1 MRVVASA
8 VAWTGF
14 LIPLMTAT
22 AWAEPAPP
30 ADDTAQA
37 ESRLDVVLREWAK
50 ASEAVQE
57 SHFTVQVT
65 DYDSTVGEA
74 RHSRLEVF
82 VKKPDLIRIDARK
95 EDGSLDSSFVYK
107 KGVIHDFRPSDREE
121 IMYSLPSDFGF
132 PAQPERY
139 PEDWMSRLK
148 GGGLEHYSWIAV
160 GPPVWNLKERFNVR
174 LTKEDDYWVCLEL
187 KPRQQQDHDSIKHMQ
202 VVLEKKTFR
211 VRRLW
216 IESPNFSQQTFDFQ
230 KPNGGSEEGVTPE
243 IILKG
248 LPEDY
253 KKVDL
258 GCPED
263 ALRKWQGG
271 DGQPTKP

>member
-148 GGGLEHYSWIAV
+148 GGSRTLLLDRRGPTRLEFEGAV
-160 GPPVWNLKERFNVR
+160 QRPPYEG
-174 LTKEDDYWVCLEL
+174 
-187 KPRQQQDHDSIKHMQ
+187 
-202 VVLEKKTFR
+202 
-211 VRRLW
+211 RRL
-216 IESPNFSQQTFDFQ
+216 
-230 KPNGGSEEGVTPE
+230 
-243 IILKG
+243 
-248 LPEDY
+248 
-253 KKVDL
+253 L
-258 GCPED
+258 GMS
-263 ALRKWQGG
+263 
-271 DGQPTKP
+271 